1 MKLKGDIQQIIDS
14 TVHII
19 KSINSLPRPICEDSD
34 IKKIEKLSSERSAQ
48 LELLFKTYSH
58 DELSTEIKKLEEF
71 AAIDKQLIE
80 HASSLKQHMS
90 NQILNQKKNVK
101 ATKAYKSIK

>member
-1 MKLKGDIQQIIDS
+1 MKLKEDVQQIIDS
-14 TVHII
+14 TIHII

-34 IKKIEKLSSERSAQ
+34 INKIEKLSRERSVQ
-48 LELLFKTYSH
+48 LELFFKTYSP
-58 DELSTEIKKLEEF
+58 DELSTEIKKLKEF
-71 AAIDKQLIE
+71 EIIDKQLIE
-80 HASSLKQHMS
+80 VASSLKQHMS

>member
-1 MKLKGDIQQIIDS
+1 MKLKEDIQQIIDS

-19 KSINSLPRPICEDSD
+19 KSINLLPRPICEDSD
-34 IKKIEKLSSERSAQ
+34 INKIEKLSRERSVQ
-48 LELLFKTYSH
+48 LELFFKTYSS
-58 DELSTEIKKLEEF
+58 DELSTEIKKLKEF
-71 AAIDKQLIE
+71 EIIDKQLIE
-80 HASSLKQHMS
+80 DASSLKQHMS

>member
-1 MKLKGDIQQIIDS
+1 MKLKEDIQQIIDS

-34 IKKIEKLSSERSAQ
+34 INKIEKLNRERSNQ
-48 LELLFKTYSH
+48 LELFFKTYSL
-58 DELSTEIKKLEEF
+58 DEFSTEVKILEEF
-71 AAIDKQLIE
+71 TAIDKQLLE
-80 HASSLKQHMS
+80 NASSLKQHMS